1 MLTAMF
7 PGEEVAGSVNYFIAG
22 MDVNNDGII
31 TWEGLFQV
39 MAKQNENARK

>member
-1 MLTAMF
+1 
-7 PGEEVAGSVNYFIAG
+7 

-39 MAKQNENARK
+39 MAKQNENFRKRK